1 MFFSRRKS
9 SELYVLYFILY
20 NVFYTHRNIDDRMEK
35 YGSVALLMKKTLLD
49 HVRLANGLI
58 TTPPAD

>member
-1 MFFSRRKS
+1 M
-9 SELYVLYFILY
+9 VLNRMILVV
-20 NVFYTHRNIDDRMEK
+20 NGIAMVGNRMIWVVN
-35 YGSVALLMKKTLLD
+35 GIAMVVNRMVCVALLMKKTLLD